1 MPESIPPRLGPF
13 QLDRTLGLSMG
24 YEVLRAT
31 VRDAVP
37 GLEELKPGMTVVL
50 KRLLP
55 DRVDDPDARAGL
67 EREVTHTMRADRVAT
82 QRALGLW
89 RRPREGHE
97 APEIIAVFSFREG
110 QDLHELA
117 AQAERTRRPMTTLE
131 VVALSQQLIAA
142 LEALHQPVASRALRH
157 GDVASRNVLIAPN
170 GNVELLDLGE
180 SSLVSTSGHVS
191 AEPGRC
197 IEDASPRSEL
207 STDRE
212 DLAQLL
218 RDLWRRQHPDRAMPT
233 PLQEALRRYLDG
245 VEVGALGLDAVL
257 AGVHPQAVLKAW
269 QLDLNES
276 PIKALEATPRRRAP
290 PGRWRVPLTV
300 MVTVVVTAYYLMVVS
315 T

>member
-1 MPESIPPRLGPF
+1 
-13 QLDRTLGLSMG
+13 MG

-180 SSLVSTSGHVS
+180 SSLVPISEDDSVDVD
-191 AEPGRC
+191 RC
-197 IEDASPRSEL
+197 TEDAPPRSDL

-212 DLAQLL
+212 DLATLL
-218 RDLWRRQHPDRAMPT
+218 KDLWRRQHPERAMPT
-233 PLQEALRRYLDG
+233 PLQEALRRYLN
-245 VEVGALGLDAVL
+245 GAEAGSLGLDVVL
-257 AGVHPQAVLKAW
+257 AGVDPQAVLKAW
-269 QLDLNES
+269 QLDLEES
-276 PIKALEATPRRRAP
+276 PIKAPEHAP
-290 PGRWRVPLTV
+290 QGGVPPAPSPSRWPVPLTV
-300 MVTVVVTAYYLMVVS
+300 MLTVALTAFYLLAIA